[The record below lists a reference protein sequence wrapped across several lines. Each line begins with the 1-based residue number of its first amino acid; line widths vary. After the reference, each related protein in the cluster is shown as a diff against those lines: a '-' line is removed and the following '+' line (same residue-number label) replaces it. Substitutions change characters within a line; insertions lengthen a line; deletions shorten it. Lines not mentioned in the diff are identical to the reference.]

1 MKFVIEQ
8 QPATIAFSGSNAKQM
23 LVGSKPYWVTG
34 MLLDLELAKT
44 DGAGPTTTQDFLYR
58 SITSLSLKGGGR
70 PYIQIGG
77 PDLRSLYW
85 DTRVRLRGRSKAP
98 DMQAGAVTFRHQLPL
113 IFGVLP
119 IQSDDSVDLFDRT
132 AGIAPDQDLTLQ
144 LTWAAAGSLTNTGP
158 IGTNR
163 LIGDGTLMRVTL
175 LGIVPESPE
184 EEPKYYPAW
193 QSSQWAPPQQYT
205 GKSGTVDIPTGY
217 FIRRSLLMFLNGVT
231 TGTPADNRTDGMPP
245 GYNAVSEIGIK
256 TADGRFPLDATVWD
270 FTQKSQGQFQV
281 ADDNAGVPGAA
292 FAAGASSTAIAYN
305 AGVGLIDFAK
315 LADTSKPNQ
324 ASPLYGLNMIGKQTG
339 AVKLAFTVNAS
350 LNTNVVML
358 HEAYLPY

>member
-8 QPATIAFSGSNAKQM
+8 QPTTIAFSGSNAAQM
-23 LVGSKPYWVTG
+23 LIGSKPYWITG

-58 SITSLSLKGGGR
+58 SMTSLSLKGGGR

-85 DTRVRLRGRSKAP
+85 DMRLRLRGRHKMP
-98 DMQAGAVTFRHQLPL
+98 DMQPGAVTFRHQLPL
-113 IFGVLP
+113 IFGVQP

-144 LTWAAAGSLTNTGP
+144 LTWAAAGSTASTGP

-163 LIGDGTLMRVTL
+163 QIGGGTLMRVTL

-193 QSSQWAPPQQYT
+193 QSSQWAPSQNYA

-231 TGTPADNRTDGMPP
+231 TGTPADNRTDGMS
-245 GYNAVSEIGIK
+245 GNAIQEIGVK
-256 TADGRFPLDATVWD
+256 TADGRFPLDMKTWD

-281 ADDNAGVPGAA
+281 ADDNAAAPGAA
-292 FAAGASSTAIAYN
+292 FAAGASTTAIGYN

-324 ASPLYGLNMIGKQTG
+324 ASPFYGLNMIGKQTG
-339 AVKLAFTVNAS
+339 AVKLAMTVDANT
-350 LNTNVVML
+350 NTNVVML